1 MDKRYC
7 VKFIRCDG
15 AVPAVEEYYYWDKE
29 DAENHMSLF
38 SDDDPDFAEM
48 YDRIQLITEYDHLS
62 TVSQEIRFH

>member
-15 AVPAVEEYYYWDKE
+15 AVPVVEEYYYWDKE

-48 YDRIQLITEYDHLS
+48 YDRI
-62 TVSQEIRFH
+62 